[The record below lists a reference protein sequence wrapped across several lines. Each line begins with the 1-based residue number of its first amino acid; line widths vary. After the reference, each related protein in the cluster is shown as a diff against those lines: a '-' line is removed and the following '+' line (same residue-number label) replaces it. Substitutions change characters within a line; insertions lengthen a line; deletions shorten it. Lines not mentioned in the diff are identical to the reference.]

1 MKIIKE
7 ILKYLTLVFLLLI
20 LFKLT
25 KYYGDYVES
34 VYDIIIIPF
43 VFCLILVNGLI
54 LYFYQKRR
62 KKLRTLKLI
71 CLFGMTGV
79 LFNIFN
85 NCHSK
90 NREEVSTY
98 FIGTGAY
105 FIGAEEKTKITLF
118 ENQTFQI
125 TEYSPHTFH
134 HWNGK
139 CKISNDTLYLRNID
153 FERLSYLQLT
163 DKYLYNTNT
172 KNFFSEGYSPLIKKE

>member
-7 ILKYLTLVFLLLI
+7 ILKYFTLVFLLLI

-54 LYFYQKRR
+54 LYFYQRRR

-85 NCHSK
+85 NCLSK
-90 NREEVSTY
+90 NREVISTY
-98 FIGTGAY
+98 SIGT
-105 FIGAEEKTKITLF
+105 ETKTEITLF

-125 TEYSPHTFH
+125 TEYSPHAFH

-139 CKISNDTLYLRNID
+139 YKISNDTLYLKNID
-153 FERLSYLQLT
+153 FEKLSYLQLT
-163 DKYLYNTNT
+163 DKYLYDTNT
-172 KNFFSEGYSPLIKKE
+172 KNFFSEGYTPLIKK

>member
-43 VFCLILVNGLI
+43 VVCLILVNGLI

-71 CLFGMTGV
+71 CLFGVAGV

-90 NREEVSTY
+90 NREVISTY
-98 FIGTGAY
+98 SIGT
-105 FIGAEEKTKITLF
+105 ETKVEITLF

-125 TEYSPHTFH
+125 TEYLPHAFH

-139 CKISNDTLYLRNID
+139 YKISNDTLCLKNID
-153 FERLSYLQLT
+153 FEKLSYLQLT
-163 DKYLYNTNT
+163 DRYLYDANT
-172 KNFFSEGYSPLIKKE
+172 KNFFSKGYSPLIKK